1 MSTVHKFTFFRC
13 HYCGMWYYTNRSIK
27 SKKCLKC
34 NRSFQ
39 VQKSYKFS
47 KKCTIEESIAMLKEL
62 KKKMEN
68 EDLSKYTN
76 KNYHLTIRK
85 IK

>member
-1 MSTVHKFTFFRC
+1 
-13 HYCGMWYYTNRSIK
+13 MWYYTNRSIK

-47 KKCTIEESIAMLKEL
+47 KKCTIEESIATLKEL

>member
-1 MSTVHKFTFFRC
+1 
-13 HYCGMWYYTNRSIK
+13 MWYYTNRLIK
-27 SKKCLKC
+27 TKKCLKC